1 MFIWLNVM
9 LLMTKESK
17 EVSFIDLV
25 SNVTLFWDS
34 LFNHIMDRYIMT
46 FCDSIFWLLSKN
58 PNFIFD
64 SWFTQICKKNCNA
77 DFRLWRT
84 QNHKKNLLH
93 CAKIFEYLLFFTCL
107 IVSILLLFLILSLIK
122 VSILHMSASE
132 SDVLSTMIYLC
143 TMHMYLHL
151 LSVFNHI
158 FIIFFLKTTI
168 NIDRNQFGSV
178 QTSQETLT
186 FS

>member
-9 LLMTKESK
+9 LLMTKESN

-25 SNVTLFWDS
+25 SNVTLFWDT

-93 CAKIFEYLLFFTCL
+93 CAKKFFTCL
-107 IVSILLLFLILSLIK
+107 IVSILLFLILSLIK
-122 VSILHMSASE
+122 VSILHMSA

-158 FIIFFLKTTI
+158 FSNFFLKTTI